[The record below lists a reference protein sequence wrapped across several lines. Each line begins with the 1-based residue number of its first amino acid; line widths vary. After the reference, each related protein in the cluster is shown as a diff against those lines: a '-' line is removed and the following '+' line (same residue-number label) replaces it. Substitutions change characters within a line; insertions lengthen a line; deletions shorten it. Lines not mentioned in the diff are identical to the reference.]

1 LSRFY
6 YIFSNNLKPF
16 ASFTP
21 ETRAVL
27 SNFKMMEDAGED
39 VLRQKPSMIV
49 SFFKRIGQTYQLML
63 DRSTPFTVGRWIFTV
78 VLIVAFMA
86 RVLIA
91 QGWYIVTYALAI
103 YHLNLLLA
111 FLTPKIDP
119 AMAEYDREEE
129 EDGMALPT
137 SQNEEFRPFIRRL
150 PEFKFWYSATKATT
164 IAFFCT
170 FFELFNIPVFWPILV
185 MYFITLFCITM
196 KRQIKHMIRYRY
208 IPFTFGKPK
217 FEGKEDTK

>member
-1 LSRFY
+1 
-6 YIFSNNLKPF
+6 
-16 ASFTP
+16 
-21 ETRAVL
+21 
-27 SNFKMMEDAGED
+27 
-39 VLRQKPSMIV
+39 
-49 SFFKRIGQTYQLML
+49 ML
-63 DRSTPFTVGRWIFTV
+63 DRSTPFAIGRWIFTV
-78 VLIVAFMA
+78 VLIIAFMA

-91 QGWYIVTYALAI
+91 QVGLLSHPPFVQAHFKGWYIVTYALAI

-150 PEFKFWYSATKATT
+150 PEFKFWYSATKATA

-196 KRQIKHMIRYRY
+196 KRQIKVIE
-208 IPFTFGKPK
+208 K
-217 FEGKEDTK
+217 